1 MNTNPNFIRFLE
13 KDEEIRTE
21 CKLAGK
27 DDITAE
33 REVAQYFEMD
43 ISGYRKARG
52 AALKARRAQQVFT
65 VSYYMAT
72 HADANTSVIA
82 ERLGLPEVIVK
93 AAKNAR

>member
-33 REVAQYFEMD
+33 REVAQYFEMN
-43 ISGYRKARG
+43 ISGYRKVRG

-65 VSYYMAT
+65 VSYIA
-72 HADANTSVIA
+72 AIA
-82 ERLGLPEVIVK
+82 ERLGLPEDIVK